1 MAKGISL
8 SARLSR
14 IDRQLSERLNSYLSS
29 RCLIG
34 RDYTLPREG
43 VKRGKVHIMNK
54 MEFGEEPMLPEM
66 QKYPKLESKDVRL
79 LVKRVEDGLERQ
91 LLVTQTPFGYRRMAE
106 LFRPESGES
115 LAALLYVHWYEPEA
129 RDSNRSQFVEE
140 AKEMARGGAACLLIE
155 TLWSDLDFFLKR
167 TQDDDA
173 RNSVEEVINIR
184 RALDLLLSQPGVDS
198 QRFAYV
204 GHDFGGMYG
213 VLAGS
218 LDQRPTHY
226 VVMAATPRFPDW
238 YLYLP
243 KLEGEAR
250 EAFIKQMTE
259 IDPITHVP
267 NLTPASV
274 FFQFGT
280 NDPHVPKER
289 AEEFFAS
296 AKESK
301 EMKWYESGHGLNVD
315 ATADRKTWLKEK
327 LGLG

>member
-1 MAKGISL
+1 
-8 SARLSR
+8 
-14 IDRQLSERLNSYLSS
+14 
-29 RCLIG
+29 
-34 RDYTLPREG
+34 
-43 VKRGKVHIMNK
+43 
-54 MEFGEEPMLPEM
+54 MLPEM
-66 QKYPKLESKDVRL
+66 QNYPQLESKDVRL
-79 LVKRVEDGLERQ
+79 LVKRLEDGLEHQ
-91 LLVTQTPFGYRRMAE
+91 LLVVQTPFGYRRMAE
-106 LFRPESGES
+106 LIHPATGES
-115 LAALLYVHWYEPEA
+115 LAAILYVHWYEPEA
-129 RDSNRSQFVEE
+129 RDSNRSQFVDE

-167 TQDDDA
+167 TQHDDV
-173 RNSVEEVINIR
+173 RNSVEEVVNIR
-184 RALDLLLSQPGVDS
+184 RAMDLLLSQPGIDT

-226 VVMAATPRFPDW
+226 VIMAATPRFPDW

-243 KLEGEAR
+243 KLEGDVR
-250 EAFIKQMTE
+250 EAFITKMTE

-267 NLTPASV
+267 NLSPASV

-289 AEEFFAS
+289 ADDFF
-296 AKESK
+296 ESTGEPK
-301 EMKWYESGHGLNVD
+301 EMKWYETGHGLNAN
-315 ATADRKTWLKEK
+315 ATIERKAWLKEK